1 MLRRIFKWSV
11 ISIGV
16 VFLAIQCV
24 PYGRDHTNPPVQT
37 EPQWDSAR
45 TRDLAI
51 ESCYSCHSNET
62 KWPWYSNIAPMSWL
76 VQRDVD
82 EGRDEFNFNE
92 LDGESDSDDAAETVA
107 DGEMP
112 PLRYVLANPS
122 ARLTAEEK
130 RALIDGL
137 TRTFGGSDNSGPG
150 DGDEDGDDEDNSGP
164 GS

>member
-1 MLRRIFKWSV
+1 MKAMLRRVFKLSAIV
-11 ISIGV
+11 FGV
-16 VFLAIQCV
+16 VFVAIQFV
-24 PYGRDHTNPPVQT
+24 PYGRDHTNPPVQS
-37 EPQWDSAR
+37 EPQWVSAR

-62 KWPWYSNIAPMSWL
+62 EWPWYSNIAPMSWL

-82 EGRDEFNFNE
+82 EGREEFNFNE

-112 PLRYVLANPS
+112 PLRYILANPS
-122 ARLTAEEK
+122 ARLSAEEK
-130 RALIDGL
+130 QALIDGL
-137 TRTFGGSDNSGPG
+137 NRTFG
-150 DGDEDGDDEDNSGP
+150 GDDEDNSGP